1 MNAKELSALEKES
14 FTAHC
19 DCGHEQHFD
28 CAGEAG
34 LIVTQCCGS
43 CGGVITGRLG
53 PETNQP
59 TQKRLSK
66 TYRRLFAGIADVFAR
81 IGEAMTV
88 RGVYYRME
96 AAGYVGKTEAAYK
109 QVQRALYIGR
119 WRGIVSF
126 DLVMDESRFAF
137 EQQSFNGISEALD
150 HISRTYRRALWA
162 DQRINL
168 QIWIEKLA
176 LASIVLPVTR
186 EFNVPLMP
194 CRGYNSLSYLQQA
207 TDNIKRSEFPT
218 IIYHF
223 GDYDPSGV
231 QAGEAMEDQLT
242 LLGAGNFHF
251 ERVAINADQVERW
264 NLPTRPTKKSDP
276 RAKSWAGGD
285 SCDLDALEPARLR
298 QLVRGVI
305 ERHIDPRS
313 LEQTMRAEQAER
325 ATLAQLQSYL
335 P

>member
-1 MNAKELSALEKES
+1 MTAKELSALEKETFS
-14 FTAHC
+14 AHC
-19 DCGHEQHFD
+19 NCGHEQHFD
-28 CAGEAG
+28 CAGEPG
-34 LIVTQCCGS
+34 LIVTQVCDS

-53 PETNQP
+53 SETNVP

-66 TYRRLFAGIADVFAR
+66 TYRHLFAGIADVFAR

-96 AAGYVGKTEAAYK
+96 AGGYVGKTEAAYK
-109 QVQRALYIGR
+109 QVQRALYMGR

-150 HISRTYRRALWA
+150 HISRTYRRELWA

-168 QIWIEKLA
+168 QVWIEKLA

-207 TDNIKRSEFPT
+207 TDNIKRSQYPT

-242 LLGAGNFHF
+242 LLGAGNFYF

-264 NLPTRPTKKSDP
+264 GLPTRPTKKSDP
-276 RAKSWAGGD
+276 RAKNWEGGE

-298 QLVRGVI
+298 QLVRDCI
-305 ERHIDPRS
+305 ERHIDPRA
-313 LEQTMRAEQAER
+313 LEQTRRAEQAER
-325 ATLAQLQSYL
+325 ETLAQLQSYL
-335 P
+335 M